1 MDRSELGDL
10 AVFLVVAQEL
20 SFTRAAARLAT
31 SQSSVSQTI
40 RRLEARLGVRLL
52 ARTTRSMATTEA
64 GDRLLETVRPAFG
77 NIEAKLSELSEMRQK
92 PAGSVR
98 ITASKHAAEGI
109 LWPTVSR
116 LLLEYPEINVEIST
130 DAALTDIVTDRFD
143 AGVRLGEQVDRDM
156 IAVRIGPD
164 LRMIVVGSPS
174 YLARAPAI
182 KMPHDLTR
190 HACINVRLPSSG
202 ALYVWEFHQDGR
214 DLNVRVDGPLTFN
227 NLRLVQQ
234 AAVEG
239 FGLAYLFEDVVQEQL
254 CSGQLV
260 QVLDEWCPFFAGYHL
275 YFPSRRQQSPAF
287 TLLVEALR
295 KNVDASFSGTK
306 WRPA

>member
-20 SFTRAAARLAT
+20 NFTRAAARLAT

-64 GDRLLETVRPAFG
+64 GERLLETVRPAFG

-116 LLLEYPEINVEIST
+116 LLLEYPDIKVEIST

-143 AGVRLGEQVDRDM
+143 AGVRLGEQIDRDM

-174 YLARAPAI
+174 YLARSPAI

-202 ALYVWEFHQDGR
+202 ALYVWEFHKEGS

-227 NLRLVQQ
+227 NMRLAQQ

-239 FGLAYLFEDVVQEQL
+239 FGLAFIFEDVAQEQL
-254 CSGQLV
+254 RSGQLV

>member
-1 MDRSELGDL
+1 
-10 AVFLVVAQEL
+10 
-20 SFTRAAARLAT
+20 
-31 SQSSVSQTI
+31 
-40 RRLEARLGVRLL
+40 
-52 ARTTRSMATTEA
+52 
-64 GDRLLETVRPAFG
+64 
-77 NIEAKLSELSEMRQK
+77 MRQK

-116 LLLEYPEINVEIST
+116 LLLEYPDIKVEIST
-130 DAALTDIVTDRFD
+130 DAALTDIVTDRFV
-143 AGVRLGEQVDRDM
+143 AGVRLGEQIDRDM

-174 YLARAPAI
+174 YLARSPTI
-182 KMPHDLTR
+182 KRPHDLTR

-202 ALYVWEFHQDGR
+202 ALYVWEFHNQGG

-227 NLRLVQQ
+227 NMRLAQQ

-239 FGLAYLFEDVVQEQL
+239 FGLAFIFEDVAQEQL
-254 CSGQLV
+254 RSGQLV

-306 WRPA
+306 WCPA

>member
-20 SFTRAAARLAT
+20 NFTRAAARLAT

-64 GDRLLETVRPAFG
+64 GERLLETVRPAFG

-116 LLLEYPEINVEIST
+116 LLLEYPDIKVEIST

-143 AGVRLGEQVDRDM
+143 AGVRLGEQIDRDM

-174 YLARAPAI
+174 YLARSPAI

-202 ALYVWEFHQDGR
+202 ALYVWEFHKEGR

-227 NLRLVQQ
+227 NMRLAQQ

-239 FGLAYLFEDVVQEQL
+239 FGLAFIFEDVAQEQL
-254 CSGQLV
+254 RSGQLV

>member
-10 AVFLVVAQEL
+10 AAFLVVAQEL

-31 SQSSVSQTI
+31 SQSSLSHTI
-40 RRLEARLGVRLL
+40 RRLETRLGVRLL

-64 GDRLLETVRPAFG
+64 GERLLETLRPAFED
-77 NIEAKLSELSEMRQK
+77 IDAKLRILGEMRHK
-92 PAGSVR
+92 PAGIVR
-98 ITASKHAAEGI
+98 ITSSKHAAEGI
-109 LWPTVSR
+109 LWPAISR
-116 LLLEYPEINVEIST
+116 LLPEHPDIKVEIST

-143 AGVRLGEQVDRDM
+143 AGVRLGEQVDKDM

-164 LRMIVVGSPS
+164 LRLIVVGAPS
-174 YLARAPAI
+174 YLARSPEI
-182 KMPHDLTR
+182 ETPHDLTR

-202 ALYVWEFHQDGR
+202 ALYVWEFHNEGR
-214 DLNVRVDGPLTFN
+214 DLNVRVDGPLIFN
-227 NLRLVQQ
+227 NMRLAQQ

-239 FGLAYLFEDVVQEQL
+239 FGLAFVFEDAAQEQL
-254 CSGQLV
+254 RSGQLI

-275 YFPSRRQQSPAF
+275 YYPSRRQQSPAF

-295 KNVDASFSGTK
+295 MNVAALPSK
-306 WRPA
+306 I

>member
-1 MDRSELGDL
+1 MDRSELGEL
-10 AVFLVVAQEL
+10 AAFLVVAQEL

-31 SQSSVSQTI
+31 SQSSISQTI
-40 RRLEARLGVRLL
+40 RRLETRLGVRLL

-64 GDRLLETVRPAFG
+64 GEQLLETLQPAFDD
-77 NIEAKLSELSEMRQK
+77 IEAKLSILSEMRQK
-92 PAGSVR
+92 PAGTVR
-98 ITASKHAAEGI
+98 ITSSKHAAEGI

-116 LLLEYPEINVEIST
+116 LLLEYPDIKVEIST

-143 AGVRLGEQVDRDM
+143 AGVRLGEQIDRDM

-164 LRMIVVGSPS
+164 LRMIVVGAPS
-174 YLARAPAI
+174 YLARSPAI
-182 KMPHDLTR
+182 NTPHDLTH

-202 ALYVWEFHQDGR
+202 ALYVWEFHNEGR
-214 DLNVRVDGPLTFN
+214 DLNVRVDGPLIFN
-227 NLRLVQQ
+227 NMRLAQQ

-239 FGLAYLFEDVVQEQL
+239 FGLAFVFEDAAQEQL
-254 CSGQLV
+254 RCGHLV

-275 YFPSRRQQSPAF
+275 YYPSRRQQSPAF

-295 KNVDASFSGTK
+295 KSVADLPSEI
-306 WRPA
+306 

>member
-20 SFTRAAARLAT
+20 NFTRAAARLST

-64 GDRLLETVRPAFG
+64 GERLLETVRPAFG
-77 NIEAKLSELSEMRQK
+77 NIEAKLSELGEMRQK

-116 LLLEYPEINVEIST
+116 LLLEYPDIKVEISS
-130 DAALTDIVTDRFD
+130 DSALTDIVTDRFD
-143 AGVRLGEQVDRDM
+143 AGVRLGEQIDRDM

-174 YLARAPAI
+174 YLARSPAI
-182 KMPHDLTR
+182 TRPHDLTR

-202 ALYVWEFHQDGR
+202 ALYVWEFHHQGR

-227 NLRLVQQ
+227 NMRMVQQ

-239 FGLAYLFEDVVQEQL
+239 FGLAFIFEDVAQEQL
-254 CSGQLV
+254 RSGELV

-295 KNVDASFSGTK
+295 KNVDASFSGAK